1 MIAKSSL
8 IAGLIV
14 AASLALP
21 LWANAACPAA
31 QTYFFS
37 GHGDVIL
44 PISTTAT
51 CDADIVLNGDLT
63 SSNGVSCVSGCP
75 QTATATVSLTRV
87 IKTGACNI
95 PKGTQGGEDGI
106 ACDQIATMTIKAD
119 CQFESPLEPSGTP
132 TRTLNNITIK
142 TSVPTPVQSD
152 PFPPTPARVCTSYI
166 GSTLDTV
173 AYISADQKAFDM
185 VTTHGAGCSTAA
197 NPCSTSNRVE
207 QFTPA
212 IDIRGNSVLDST
224 AP

>member
-1 MIAKSSL
+1 
-8 IAGLIV
+8 
-14 AASLALP
+14 
-21 LWANAACPAA
+21 
-31 QTYFFS
+31 
-37 GHGDVIL
+37 
-44 PISTTAT
+44 
-51 CDADIVLNGDLT
+51 VLNGDLT
-63 SSNGVSCVSGCP
+63 TSNGVSCLAGCP

-119 CQFESPLEPSGTP
+119 CEFESPLQPSNTP

-152 PFPPTPARVCTSYI
+152 PFPPTPASVCTSYI

-173 AYISADQKAFDM
+173 AYISANQKAFDM
-185 VTTHGAGCSTAA
+185 VTTHGAGCSSPTY
-197 NPCSTSNRVE
+197 PCPAPSSNRVE

-212 IDIRGNSVLDST
+212 IDILGNSVLDST